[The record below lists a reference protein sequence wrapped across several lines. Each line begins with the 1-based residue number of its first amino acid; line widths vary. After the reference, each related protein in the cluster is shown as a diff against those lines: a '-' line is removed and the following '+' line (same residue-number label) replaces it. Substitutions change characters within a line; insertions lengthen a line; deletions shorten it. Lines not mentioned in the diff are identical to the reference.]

1 MVAVTRSPEGTDE
14 MIITKE
20 RLLIGVIMLLN
31 TLVMGRDETR
41 PLIGNIRLSIVTVV
55 FVD

>member
-1 MVAVTRSPEGTDE
+1 